1 MLPLTWYICTA
12 QKLIFKKCVLD
23 FSHAYGVWEMHI
35 CIEIIFSELNFRVC
49 QIYKY
54 HYCKDIFLEI
64 DFWHSLFQF
73 HFSHLCHQ
81 PSFGLVLSNAF
92 IFGIH
97 VQRLNFS
104 VVLLRQ
110 PSLKMKRSKWGALF
124 NKHRF
129 ALRHVA
135 RKTYHPPFSSL
146 NSKQN
151 HITWF
156 SCYFVPL
163 LKKEV
168 LCFWTSRTS
177 LRHIKF
183 PVDVPF
189 QSSCCGSAVTLCH
202 SKNTHASCTTIDK
215 W

>member
-81 PSFGLVLSNAF
+81 HSFGLVFFNAF
-92 IFGIH
+92 
-97 VQRLNFS
+97 VFS
-104 VVLLRQ
+104 VHVLEIKLFHCLVQMVLEKAWKWNEAAEVLLF
-110 PSLKMKRSKWGALF
+110 KRHPFG
-124 NKHRF
+124 
-129 ALRHVA
+129 LRCVA
-135 RKTYHPPFSSL
+135 RRTYWAPFSSSS
-146 NSKQN
+146 SK
-151 HITWF
+151 HKYIAGFFCVMLSLYWKRKF
-156 SCYFVPL
+156 SIFKP
-163 LKKEV
+163 
-168 LCFWTSRTS
+168 
-177 LRHIKF
+177 
-183 PVDVPF
+183 PVH
-189 QSSCCGSAVTLCH
+189 L
-202 SKNTHASCTTIDK
+202 
-215 W
+215 